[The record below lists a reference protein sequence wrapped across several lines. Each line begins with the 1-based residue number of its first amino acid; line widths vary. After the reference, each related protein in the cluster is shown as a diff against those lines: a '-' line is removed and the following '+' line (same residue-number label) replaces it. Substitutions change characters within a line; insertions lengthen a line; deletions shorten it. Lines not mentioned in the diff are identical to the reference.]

1 MFDGG
6 FDGGEGGE
14 VDFDESD
21 VGGWD
26 GGGDVGDE
34 GVGAGRVAAGEVD
47 FGRVVFCEGEDGGG
61 ADAGGAWSGALV
73 WMVCFSLC
81 FFSFFLSFQGETET
95 TERSLELRISSQE
108 DDLASEVGQF
118 LVGIEVKRHDG
129 TFAENVEQSIKT

>member
-1 MFDGG
+1 MFEGG

-34 GVGAGRVAAGEVD
+34 GVGAVRVAAGEVD

-61 ADAGGAWSGALV
+61 ADAGGA
-73 WMVCFSLC
+73 
-81 FFSFFLSFQGETET
+81 
-95 TERSLELRISSQE
+95 SSQE
-108 DDLASEVGQF
+108 DNLASEVGQF
-118 LVGIEVKRHDG
+118 LVGIEIEQHDG
-129 TFAENVEQSIKT
+129 TFAKSVEQSIKT